1 MDGKGFSSLT
11 RNKRS
16 HVTIS
21 IQHLIERNKV
31 KRRQAQRINQ
41 MVPFLLKGIASVSII
56 VTIAIVITLANETI
70 AFFQKVSVVS
80 FFTEKE
86 WLPFFETPKFGVLPL
101 IYGTILVTVIA
112 MLVAVPIGLGCAI
125 FLSEYASN
133 GVRKVLKPLLELLA
147 GIPTIVYGFFALTVV
162 TPLLQ
167 KIIPNLQFFNAVSP
181 GIVMGIMIVPTI
193 ASLSEDAMR
202 AVPNRLREASYAIGA
217 TRFET
222 MRKIVLPTA
231 LTGIAS
237 AIVLGASRAIGET
250 MIVVIAGGATPNLSA
265 HPTESIQTLTAYIVQ
280 VSLGDA
286 PYGTTTYYSMYAVG
300 ATLFIFTLVMN
311 IIAQYIMR
319 RFKEAT

>member
-11 RNKRS
+11 RNRRS

-21 IQHLIERNKV
+21 VQHLIERNTV
-31 KRRQAQRINQ
+31 KRKRAQRINQ
-41 MVPFLLKGIASVSII
+41 MVPFVLKIIASVSVVITISI
-56 VTIAIVITLANETI
+56 VVTLANETI
-70 AFFQKVSVVS
+70 AFFERVSIVS

-86 WLPFFETPKFGVLPL
+86 WLPFFENPKFGVLPL
-101 IYGTILVTVIA
+101 IYGTMLVTIIA
-112 MLVAVPIGLGCAI
+112 MLVAVPFGLGCAI

-133 GVRKVLKPLLELLA
+133 GVRKVVKPLLELLA
-147 GIPTIVYGFFALTVV
+147 GIPTIVYGFFALTIV

-167 KIIPNLQFFNAVSP
+167 KVMPSLQFFNALSP
-181 GIVMGIMIVPTI
+181 GIVMGIMIIPTI

-202 AVPNRLREASYAIGA
+202 AVPNRLREASFAVGA

-222 MRKIVLPTA
+222 MRKIVMPTA
-231 LTGIAS
+231 FTGIAS

-250 MIVVIAGGATPNLSA
+250 MIVVIAGGATPSLSA
-265 HPTESIQTLTAYIVQ
+265 NPTQSIQTLTAYIVQ

-300 ATLFIFTLVMN
+300 ATLFIFTLFMN
-311 IIAQYIMR
+311 MIAQHIMR
-319 RFKEAT
+319 RFKGAI